1 MKPDELS
8 KRLDKIDEKL
18 NQVLLMDEIDE
29 QVAQMIEDIQRDV
42 NLMWEYLPDVG
53 VKKSE
58 PK

>member
-29 QVAQMIEDIQRDV
+29 KVAQMIEDIQRDV

-53 VKKSE
+53 VKKNE

>member
-1 MKPDELS
+1 VKPDELS

-29 QVAQMIEDIQRDV
+29 KVAQMIEDIQRDV

-53 VKKSE
+53 VKKNE